1 MEYVTLILSAVAAAA
16 AVAALIVAVCKKSVS
31 EKKIKELLNERA
43 SRDAEL
49 RNADKDHIV
58 AMIKT
63 SAENQNNVVETL
75 RRSVSDS
82 SAQMDAR
89 FEAFSKNTDAKF
101 EALKTSNDQK
111 LGEIKTVVDEK
122 LQKTLNERFTQS
134 FETVSKS
141 LASVQQGLGEMKELA
156 SDVGDLKSV
165 MTNVKTRG
173 GLGEIQLESILA
185 EILPKTLW
193 ERQYRISPAKN
204 EAVDFVVK
212 LPGSG
217 ETPVLLPIDSKL
229 PVEDYKRLVAANSA
243 GNREEA
249 AKARKSLEARIKEE
263 AKDISDKYIKP
274 PLTTDFALM
283 YLPFEGLYAEVT
295 ESELHETLRRDYRVN
310 VTGPST
316 VAAFLNSLQL
326 GFRTLEIQKRS
337 GEVWRTLG
345 AVKTEFEKFGGLLE
359 KTQKKLNEASGDLET
374 LIGTRSNMIR
384 RSLKSVSTLPDDESA
399 ELLAASDEP
408 ALPDST
414 EI

>member
-263 AKDISDKYIKP
+263 AKDISDKYVKP

>member
-49 RNADKDHIV
+49 RSADKDHIV

>member
-58 AMIKT
+58 DMIKT

-101 EALKTSNDQK
+101 EALKTNNDQK
-111 LGEIKTVVDEK
+111 LGEIKNVVDEK

>member
-63 SAENQNNVVETL
+63 SAENQNVVVETL

-89 FEAFSKNTDAKF
+89 FEAFTKNTDAKF